1 MNQPNDLEHAWI
13 SVQKKLDHVF
23 PERQIH
29 LRTNGR
35 VLFVRFT
42 QSVQI
47 ALTLCVFALGSW
59 TTFTSINFVMHDK
72 ILAAKDNKIA
82 SSRHAFR
89 NLLSEVSAYQKKF
102 KAITIDLEENHGL
115 MLGLVEQNASL
126 QQSLKSMHAELK
138 NTETERVKVTDA
150 RQKLKSR
157 LGSLEDNMREL
168 ANKNFSMKDNL
179 KTVELDLQ
187 SALAA
192 RNQALFTGNKMRGNL
207 RDLEV
212 RLHDLQKT
220 EEEAVSRLSE
230 HTNKNIR
237 SMERVIKLS
246 GLKVKSLL
254 RTIKPRG
261 RGFGGPF
268 IEAKLDNL
276 PASRLKNHLVSL
288 DSRLGR
294 AASLQFI
301 LSRLPLASP
310 MKSFYVNSRYGK
322 RRDPVNKRWAMHY
335 GLDLDGPIKSKVYAP
350 APGVVKFVGWKGKY
364 GRLIVLDHGAGL
376 KTRYGHLRKTLV
388 KKGQKINFREKIG
401 LLGNSGRS
409 TGAHLHYEVVY
420 KNKHR
425 DPMKFIRAG
434 RYVLQHQK

>member
-1 MNQPNDLEHAWI
+1 MNQQNGFEQAKFSI
-13 SVQKKLDHVF
+13 QQKLDNLF

-35 VLFVRFT
+35 VSFISFT
-42 QSVQI
+42 KRVQI
-47 ALTLCVFALGSW
+47 LLTLVVFALGSW
-59 TTFTSINFVMHDK
+59 TTFASINFVLHEK
-72 ILAAKDNKIA
+72 ILAAKDNQIA
-82 SSRHAFR
+82 SSRHAFKS
-89 NLLSEVSAYQKKF
+89 LLSEVYAYQKKF
-102 KAITIDLEENHGL
+102 KAITIDLEENHGI

-150 RQKLKSR
+150 SQKLKSR

-168 ANKNFSMKDNL
+168 ANKNFSLKDNL
-179 KTVELDLQ
+179 KTVELDLH
-187 SALAA
+187 SALAS
-192 RNQALFTGNKMRGNL
+192 RNQALFTGNKMRRNL

-220 EEEAVSRLSE
+220 EEEAVQRLSE

-254 RTIKPRG
+254 RTVTPRK
-261 RGFGGPF
+261 RGLGGPF

-301 LSRLPLASP
+301 LTRLPLASP
-310 MKSFYVNSRYGK
+310 MKSFYLNSRYGK
-322 RRDPVNKRWAMHY
+322 RRDPLNKRWAMHY
-335 GLDLDGPIKSKVYAP
+335 GIDLDGPVKSKVYAP
-350 APGVVKFVGWKGKY
+350 APGIVKFVGWKGKY

-388 KKGQKINFREKIG
+388 KKGQKVKFRQKIG

-409 TGAHLHYEVVY
+409 TGAHLHYEIVY
-420 KNKHR
+420 KNKPR

-434 RYVLQHQK
+434 RYVLQQQK